1 MDYPGWDGFLGTRAS
16 IMLDAVCV
24 GMVVVMAMLSWSIW
38 QVRAKR
44 NFLLHKRVQL
54 TLVAL
59 LAVVLTAFEVDIRL
73 NGWTHRATGSADGTP
88 SGTVYTAL
96 WIHLFFALTTV
107 ALWIVV
113 TVGALRKFPNPPLPN
128 EHSVWHRRLGWLAA
142 VDMLLTTLTGWA
154 FYVLAFVL

>member
-16 IMLDAVCV
+16 IMLDVVCV
-24 GMVVVMAMLSWSIW
+24 GMVVVMAVLSWSIW

-44 NFLLHKRVQL
+44 NFRLHKRVQL
-54 TLVAL
+54 MLVAL

-88 SGTVYTAL
+88 SDMVYGAL

-107 ALWIVV
+107 GFWIAV
-113 TVGALRKFPNPPLPN
+113 TVGALRKFPDPPLPN
-128 EHSVWHRRLGWLAA
+128 EHSPLHRRLGWLAA
-142 VDMLLTTLTGWA
+142 IDMLLTTITGWA
-154 FYVLAFVL
+154 FYLLAFVM